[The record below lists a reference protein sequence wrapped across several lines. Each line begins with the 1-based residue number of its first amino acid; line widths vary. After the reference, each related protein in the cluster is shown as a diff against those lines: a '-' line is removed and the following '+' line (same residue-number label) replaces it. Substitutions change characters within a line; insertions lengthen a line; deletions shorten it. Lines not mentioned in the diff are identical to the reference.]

1 MTKSRMCRTGWRNYT
16 IRIHWRSCEV
26 ERRSP
31 LIFRWSLRRGVY
43 WILTRNKQCHDLD
56 VKDYFLDLFPM
67 IFSWKIGPF
76 LSFLFLEVWSIWLIE
91 MTTSSFLVSNCR
103 YPRIDNLE
111 CCWRRWRGGSP
122 TCFDGFVLMFHHLWA
137 FYLFILNFHRASSM
151 LGHAKALDIWRME
164 TKLEV
169 WWEIILSFY

>member
-103 YPRIDNLE
+103 YPRIDNLSVAGE
-111 CCWRRWRGGSP
+111 DEGEEARLVLTGSFWCFIIFEP
-122 TCFDGFVLMFHHLWA
+122 FTC
-137 FYLFILNFHRASSM
+137 
-151 LGHAKALDIWRME
+151 
-164 TKLEV
+164 
-169 WWEIILSFY
+169 SFWISTVPLQC